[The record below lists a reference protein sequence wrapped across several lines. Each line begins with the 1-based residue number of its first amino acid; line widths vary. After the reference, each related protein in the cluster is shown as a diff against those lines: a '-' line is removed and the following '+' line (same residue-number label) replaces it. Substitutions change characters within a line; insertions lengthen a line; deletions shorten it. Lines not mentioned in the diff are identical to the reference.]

1 MTLPRARQPGNDVH
15 GSRELHVDAKSDD
28 GDGADCS
35 QEHGDSGIAPHSA
48 IAQECGGDAEDGG
61 DCDQRNRMVVVNTDG
76 IARAE
81 HHGCRRG

>member
-1 MTLPRARQPGNDVH
+1 MKLPRARQPRNDVH
-15 GSRELHVDAKSDD
+15 GSRELHVDAKSDE

-48 IAQECGGDAEDGG
+48 IDQECGGDAEDGG
-61 DCDQRNRMVVVNTDG
+61 DGDQRNSMVVVNTDG

-81 HHGCRRG
+81 HHGDRRG